1 MSVGTVEEA
10 APRVAGAQPRSF
22 VLTLAGL
29 VGQLALAVLV
39 VRQFQLESNA
49 FFRVLLVVAAGFVP
63 HALLPR
69 KHRLRFFVVLSL
81 VGIIAALGVSDGLWL
96 IGIGL
101 VLVIEGLLWALAP
114 RLAFRLLRA
123 AVETPEERLRL
134 GGAAAVAIGVV
145 LVWLARG

>member
-1 MSVGTVEEA
+1 MRCDAACQPLGDAPEVREDKGCGRQAMSD
-10 APRVAGAQPRSF
+10 F
-22 VLTLAGL
+22 
-29 VGQLALAVLV
+29 
-39 VRQFQLESNA
+39 
-49 FFRVLLVVAAGFVP
+49 
-63 HALLPR
+63 
-69 KHRLRFFVVLSL
+69 
-81 VGIIAALGVSDGLWL
+81 L

-114 RLAFRLLRA
+114 KIAFRLLQA